1 MPGQL
6 LPYRA
11 GYAITAPDGGRAGAE
26 ELEVARAGSGWRI
39 QSHIQA
45 TWPEEVVA
53 TVDWELDQMMST
65 RVLRVHSRER
75 FSGDHELELTVTGN
89 GLLAHRDAPD
99 GPTQVELGWGPKAEL
114 DYISAAFP
122 AVMLA
127 RSALAPGEVRQ
138 VDAVQI
144 GTLDL
149 IPTIIPQ
156 RLRGLPLESKSAPRR
171 LDHAAAALVECVVI
185 DTGHVAQIS
194 IAASGALLRYSGL
207 LRLVWLEPTK

>member
-11 GYAITAPDGGRAGAE
+11 GYDITTPNGGSAGAE

-45 TWPEEVVA
+45 RWPEEVVA
-53 TVDWELDQMMST
+53 TVDWELDQAMAT

-89 GLLAHRDAPD
+89 GLLAHRNAPD
-99 GPTQVELGWGPKAEL
+99 GPTQVELGWGPNAEL

-127 RSALAPGEVRQ
+127 RAGPAPGEVRR

-144 GTLDL
+144 GTIDL
-149 IPTIIPQ
+149 VPTIIPL
-156 RLRGLPLESKSAPRR
+156 RLRGLPLESERVPRR
-171 LDHAAAALVECVVI
+171 LDHAAAALVECAVI
-185 DTGHVAQIS
+185 DTGQLAQIS
-194 IAASGALLRYSGL
+194 TATSGALLRYSGL
-207 LRLVWLEPTK
+207 LRLTWLEPTK